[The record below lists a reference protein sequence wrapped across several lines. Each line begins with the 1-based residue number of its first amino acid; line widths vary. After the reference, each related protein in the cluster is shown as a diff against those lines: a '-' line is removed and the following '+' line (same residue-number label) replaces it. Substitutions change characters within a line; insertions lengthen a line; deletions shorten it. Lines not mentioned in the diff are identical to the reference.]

1 MSPVE
6 KWLAEHVNSAHFMA
20 ALEADIDNLEKP
32 GDRVRARLE
41 LLSYV
46 VPKVK
51 GIDPVSADANAPI
64 SVTFVEA
71 ERK

>member
-6 KWLAEHVNSAHFMA
+6 KWLSEYVNSAHFMA
-20 ALEADIDNLEKP
+20 CIESEISLLDKPIDRLK
-32 GDRVRARLE
+32 ARLE
-41 LLSYV
+41 LLSYL

-51 GIDPVSADANAPI
+51 GIDPLAPDANAAV

-71 ERK
+71 GAK